1 MADYQIKYSR
11 MGALSRH
18 LIINED
24 IVDSGRVYIYGIPT
38 RYEDKTGFKEA
49 LKQALNLRWYEDELR
64 DRDTG
69 GVPIS
74 KMCVEITMNPRQFG
88 QSGDFENNEDILEE
102 FGFVQVSEF
111 ENPNSGND
119 VRVYLRTPQ

>member
-1 MADYQIKYSR
+1 MADYQIKYGSK
-11 MGALSRH
+11 GVVHHH

-24 IVDSGRVYIYGIPT
+24 IVDSGRVYIYGIPG

-49 LKQALNLRWYEDELR
+49 LEQALNLRWYGDELR
-64 DRDTG
+64 YRRTG